1 MTDDRFGFV
10 GPFLED
16 PLVEEIIV
24 IGGGR
29 TFVVREGKKELLP
42 SVADRA
48 AVRRLADQLLAGT
61 GRRLDLAS
69 PIVSAQLPDG
79 SRLHITGPPV
89 TREDRLNIQIRRFVV
104 MGGGLDAL
112 VERG

>member
-1 MTDDRFGFV
+1 MIDSRLGFV
-10 GPFLED
+10 GPLLDD

-29 TFVVREGKKELLP
+29 TFVVRQGTKELVP
-42 SVADRA
+42 DVADQST
-48 AVRRLADQLLAGT
+48 VRRLADQLLSGT

-79 SRLHITGPPV
+79 SRVHITGPPV
-89 TREDRLNIQIRRFVV
+89 TRD
-104 MGGGLDAL
+104 
-112 VERG
+112 